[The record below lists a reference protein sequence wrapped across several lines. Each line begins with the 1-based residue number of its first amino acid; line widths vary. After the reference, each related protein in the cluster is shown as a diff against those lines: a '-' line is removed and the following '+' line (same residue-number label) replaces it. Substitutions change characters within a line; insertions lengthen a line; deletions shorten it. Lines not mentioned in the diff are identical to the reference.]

1 MNRIIFDTGEK
12 LQGAGVEAGRR
23 SGFTIVELLIVI
35 VVIGILA
42 AISIVAYNGIQN
54 RAHDTTI
61 KNDLS
66 NFAKQL
72 HLSAADSGVFP
83 PGGGFRNTPTS
94 ANGGAG
100 TGFYDFKFRPSKE
113 SYKTHETNLVYCT
126 AKDSGGSPAFVLRA
140 TSKSGKT
147 FEYIST
153 TSSISVFST
162 DPNFSMPHE
171 TAACLGN
178 WGYPRSW
185 SYGMYFE
192 NWSNWTN

>member
-23 SGFTIVELLIVI
+23 SGLTIVELLIVI

-72 HLSAADSGVFP
+72 NLSAADSGVFP
-83 PGGGFRNTPTS
+83 PGGGFRNTSTS
-94 ANGGAG
+94 ANGGGG

-113 SYKTHETNLVYCT
+113 SYKTNETNLVYCT
-126 AKDSGGSPAFVLRA
+126 AKDSGGSPAFVIRA

-147 FEYIST
+147 FEYNSIN
-153 TSSISVFST
+153 SSISTFST
-162 DPNFSMPHE
+162 NPSFTMPVE
-171 TAACLGN
+171 SAACLSD

-185 SYGMYFE
+185 SYGTYAG
-192 NWSNWTN
+192 NWSTWTD